1 MGTLR
6 VDENEINYGFV
17 NNMDGA
23 KSNIEYANTRI
34 NWLFDNYCVPTDFT
48 YYNSLVRMKS
58 DLEDEVTKIE
68 KFKQDILDFVAYL
81 KEIEAEN
88 SNLMDSGTMASLF
101 LALNNNQQT
110 NSKENQKS
118 NLKEYSFAD
127 YEEYM
132 QHLKNSRNVDAVGV
146 DFYVGSKVAM
156 KNGTKYT
163 ANSLGGGNFGIIGQT
178 DGRPEGDY
186 YVDRVALYHN
196 GKLVANIGEEGTNI
210 DAEIK
215 KYAKEQGCSESEIKT
230 VMHISTGAEHEGAT
244 GWVDVSQMTYNDFK
258 QNRTEY
264 YQSDNNESGTTS
276 NIQTREIA
284 SGVVKGTISGATT
297 AATTL
302 GAKRGAY
309 MMATNVLGTTI
320 AVNSTMAEKSG
331 KNGRLF
337 KRKSI

>member
-23 KSNIEYANTRI
+23 KSNIEYANTKI
-34 NWLFDNYCVPTDFT
+34 NWLFDNYCVPTDFA

-88 SNLMDSGTMASLF
+88 SNLMNSSTVASLLLDF
-101 LALNNNQQT
+101 NNNKQS
-110 NSKENQKS
+110 NSKENKKS

-132 QHLKNSRNVDAVGV
+132 QYLKNSRNVDAVGV

-163 ANSLGGGNFGIIGQT
+163 ANSLGEGNFGIIGQT
-178 DGRPEGDY
+178 DGRQEGDY

-230 VMHISTGAEHEGAT
+230 VMHISTGAEHEEAT

-264 YQSDNNESGTTS
+264 YQNVNNESGTTS

-284 SGVVKGTISGATT
+284 NRVAKETISGATT
-297 AATTL
+297 AASNLAT
-302 GAKRGAY
+302 KRGAY
-309 MMATNVLGTTI
+309 IIATNALAGI
-320 AVNSTMAEKSG
+320 NSAVSESSSQ
-331 KNGRLF
+331 NGRIF
-337 KRKSI
+337 ERKKI

>member
-1 MGTLR
+1 
-6 VDENEINYGFV
+6 
-17 NNMDGA
+17 
-23 KSNIEYANTRI
+23 
-34 NWLFDNYCVPTDFT
+34 
-48 YYNSLVRMKS
+48 
-58 DLEDEVTKIE
+58 
-68 KFKQDILDFVAYL
+68 
-81 KEIEAEN
+81 
-88 SNLMDSGTMASLF
+88 
-101 LALNNNQQT
+101 
-110 NSKENQKS
+110 
-118 NLKEYSFAD
+118 
-127 YEEYM
+127 M
-132 QHLKNSRNVDAVGV
+132 QYLKNSRNVDAVGV

-163 ANSLGGGNFGIIGQT
+163 ANSLGEGNFGIIGQT

-264 YQSDNNESGTTS
+264 YQNVDNESGTTS

-284 SGVVKGTISGATT
+284 NRVAKETISGATT
-297 AATTL
+297 AASNLAT
-302 GAKRGAY
+302 KRGAY
-309 MMATNVLGTTI
+309 IIATNALAGI
-320 AVNSTMAEKSG
+320 NSAVSESSSQ
-331 KNGRLF
+331 NGRIF
-337 KRKSI
+337 ERKRI